1 MKLEIAQ
8 KGPLRARF
16 SVGAI
21 RKGKGYRQSGED
33 LKPRTDKVSL
43 GLCNALCDS
52 DSDMEWE
59 MKCRRGD
66 QLGAVGAEARDVE
79 SSGSGRGCGKEG
91 DGRFLGCGFN
101 SVGRMNGVLEGE
113 RPVKTWTGF
122 VKQAAGMVGLLP
134 STKMSGSSEGHSDFG
149 VPCSLLLHTQFSRY

>member
-52 DSDMEWE
+52 D
-59 MKCRRGD
+59 R
-66 QLGAVGAEARDVE
+66 
-79 SSGSGRGCGKEG
+79 
-91 DGRFLGCGFN
+91 
-101 SVGRMNGVLEGE
+101 
-113 RPVKTWTGF
+113 
-122 VKQAAGMVGLLP
+122 
-134 STKMSGSSEGHSDFG
+134 
-149 VPCSLLLHTQFSRY
+149 